1 MLPERSGRGGLSTQT
16 KTCVIFFFLLL
27 LVGAEE
33 VEEGNVV
40 AADRMWSLSVVLNP
54 LLFLLLFG
62 YCPTVVSFQHNCLSY
77 FYQEQHNKLGHEL
90 VLSCNAEFK

>member
-16 KTCVIFFFLLL
+16 KTCVIFFLLL